1 MGAVEYEVAG
11 GDGENEKYMMNFSA
25 QTRSLVETGL
35 LV

>member
-25 QTRSLVETGL
+25 QACSFVECDL
-35 LV
+35 SV